1 MVQIGLSCPKQL
13 KMDLERMK
21 SFNKFIEEMAS
32 SAFASN
38 EDQPQQTALQ
48 KAKEK
53 FAAKKAAAA
62 DKVSE
67 LKDKAKRFGGKKF
80 GKVKTK
86 FTKQSGEQE

>member
-1 MVQIGLSCPKQL
+1 
-13 KMDLERMK
+13 MK

-32 SAFASN
+32 SAFASS
-38 EDQPQQTALQ
+38 EAQPQPTALQ
-48 KAKEK
+48 KAKDK
-53 FAAKKAAAA
+53 FAAKKSAAA

-80 GKVKTK
+80 TKMKPK

>member
-1 MVQIGLSCPKQL
+1 
-13 KMDLERMK
+13 MDLERMK
-21 SFNKFIEEMAS
+21 SFNKFIEEMAA
-32 SAFASN
+32 SAFASG
-38 EDQPQQTALQ
+38 EEQPQPTALQ

-67 LKDKAKRFGGKKF
+67 LKDKAKQFGGKKL

-86 FTKQSGEQE
+86 FTKQSGEQM

>member
-1 MVQIGLSCPKQL
+1 
-13 KMDLERMK
+13 MDFERMK

-32 SAFASN
+32 SAFESG
-38 EDQPQQTALQ
+38 EDESQPSALQ

-53 FAAKKAAAA
+53 FSAKKAAAA
-62 DKVSE
+62 DQVSK
-67 LKDKAKRFGGKKF
+67 LKDKAKSFGGVKL

>member
-1 MVQIGLSCPKQL
+1 
-13 KMDLERMK
+13 MK

-32 SAFASN
+32 SAFASSD
-38 EDQPQQTALQ
+38 EQPQPTALQ

-67 LKDKAKRFGGKKF
+67 LKDKAKQFGGKKL
-80 GKVKTK
+80 GKVKAR
-86 FTKQSGEQE
+86 FTKQSGEKM

>member
-1 MVQIGLSCPKQL
+1 
-13 KMDLERMK
+13 MK

-53 FAAKKAAAA
+53 FAAKKAEASS
-62 DKVSE
+62 KVSE
-67 LKDKAKRFGGKKF
+67 LKDKAKQFSGKKF

-86 FTKQSGEQE
+86 FTKQGDA

>member
-1 MVQIGLSCPKQL
+1 
-13 KMDLERMK
+13 MK

-32 SAFASN
+32 SAFASS
-38 EDQPQQTALQ
+38 EEQPQPPALQ
-48 KAKEK
+48 KAKDK
-53 FAAKKAAAA
+53 FAAKKSAAA

-80 GKVKTK
+80 TKMKPK

>member
-1 MVQIGLSCPKQL
+1 
-13 KMDLERMK
+13 MK

-32 SAFASN
+32 SAFASS
-38 EDQPQQTALQ
+38 EDQPQPTALQ

-67 LKDKAKRFGGKKF
+67 LKDKAKQFGGKRL
-80 GKVKTK
+80 GKVKTR
-86 FTKQSGEQE
+86 FTKQSGERE

>member
-1 MVQIGLSCPKQL
+1 
-13 KMDLERMK
+13 MDLERMK
-21 SFNKFIEEMAS
+21 SFNKFIEEMAA
-32 SAFASN
+32 SAFASS
-38 EDQPQQTALQ
+38 EEQPQPTALQ

-80 GKVKTK
+80 TKMKPK

>member
-1 MVQIGLSCPKQL
+1 
-13 KMDLERMK
+13 MK

-32 SAFASN
+32 SAFASS
-38 EDQPQQTALQ
+38 EEQPQPTALQ
-48 KAKEK
+48 KAKQK

-67 LKDKAKRFGGKKF
+67 LKDKAKQFGGRKF

>member
-1 MVQIGLSCPKQL
+1 
-13 KMDLERMK
+13 MK

-32 SAFASN
+32 SAFASG
-38 EDQPQQTALQ
+38 EEQPQPTALQ

-67 LKDKAKRFGGKKF
+67 LKDKAKQFGGKKL
-80 GKVKTK
+80 GKVKTR
-86 FTKQSGEQE
+86 FTKQSGERM

>member
-1 MVQIGLSCPKQL
+1 
-13 KMDLERMK
+13 MK

-32 SAFASN
+32 SAFASS
-38 EDQPQQTALQ
+38 EEHPQPTALQ
-48 KAKEK
+48 KAKDK
-53 FAAKKAAAA
+53 FAAKKSAAA

-80 GKVKTK
+80 TKMKPK

>member
-1 MVQIGLSCPKQL
+1 
-13 KMDLERMK
+13 MK

-38 EDQPQQTALQ
+38 EEQPQPTALQ

-53 FAAKKAAAA
+53 FAAKKAAAV

-67 LKDKAKRFGGKKF
+67 LKDKAKQFGGKKL
-80 GKVKTK
+80 GKVKTR
-86 FTKQSGEQE
+86 FIKQSGEKM

>member
-1 MVQIGLSCPKQL
+1 
-13 KMDLERMK
+13 MK

-32 SAFASN
+32 SAFASS
-38 EDQPQQTALQ
+38 EEQPQPTALQ
-48 KAKEK
+48 KAKDK

-80 GKVKTK
+80 GKVKTR
-86 FTKQSGEQE
+86 FTKQSGEKM